1 MANSATAA
9 KRRDDDGLPDEASYG
24 AVPAAPATDD
34 VKRVAV
40 ALVQIDA
47 WCRQRG
53 LEELA
58 RLLEPAVDWSDRAL
72 TGA

>member
-1 MANSATAA
+1 MPNIATQAEHGANDPLLDSRAQQPAPA
-9 KRRDDDGLPDEASYG
+9 RDDLQ
-24 AVPAAPATDD
+24 
-34 VKRVAV
+34 RVAA

-53 LEELA
+53 LEELS

-72 TGA
+72 TDG